1 MTFDDDLQHN
11 ELENRLRAYL
21 HANGDSDFTD
31 MEDEFES
38 FDASVEEFD
47 FSNIEG
53 SNFKNAFVK
62 VNTKISKVIA
72 PSDRP
77 VIVEGR
83 TKATKRPIDYT
94 KIGKVKKTPG
104 KLINQNRIVKQN
116 QLVQKRLNKNAQK
129 TIIQPFSRTQEI
141 GVEKRATIVGRK
153 QKLISKIIV
162 PRDKEVIVEGV
173 SKFILST
180 DKKYDKLRNV
190 GYYKGEK
197 LKEMVLIFNND
208 SAIDFVVDIFNLS
221 MPLNYLYSTS
231 QNLNDKIQV
240 AGGNVQYSDLLFNL
254 LANPTMIPNCKFTF
268 SGPSVTQQIAIP
280 LEVKNQ
286 DIKGSEKIN
295 PVNLSLKIDNL
306 QVANDI
312 IFFDMQESLNR
323 PFIPNGMDFISYKVL
338 AGMTVTMAFFYKQ
351 VDMKKVFYEEA
362 RKSKEIL

>member
-1 MTFDDDLQHN
+1 MIFSEMEQND
-11 ELENRLRAYL
+11 ELENRLRIYL
-21 HANGDSDFTD
+21 HENGDSDFTD
-31 MEDEFES
+31 SDEEFDS
-38 FDASVEEFD
+38 FDESVSEFD

-53 SNFKNAFVK
+53 KDFKSAFVK
-62 VNTKISKVIA
+62 VNRKISKVIA

-83 TKATKRPIDYT
+83 TRPSRKPIDYT
-94 KIGKVKKTPG
+94 RIGKPQKNTT
-104 KLINQNRIVKQN
+104 
-116 QLVQKRLNKNAQK
+116 QKRLGRESSQRVAK
-129 TIIQPFSRTQEI
+129 PFSRKHEI
-141 GVEKRATIVGRK
+141 GVEKKATIFGK
-153 QKLISKIIV
+153 GQKLISKVIV

-180 DKKYDKLRNV
+180 DKKHEQLRQV

-197 LKEMVLIFNND
+197 LKEMVLVFNND
-208 SAIDFVVDIFNLS
+208 SAVDFVVDIFNMS

-231 QNLNDKIQV
+231 QNLNNKIQV

-286 DIKGSEKIN
+286 DIKGSEKIH
-295 PVNLSLKIDNL
+295 PVNLALKIDTL
-306 QVANDI
+306 QFANDI
-312 IFFDMQESLNR
+312 VFFDMQESLNR
-323 PFIPNGMDFISYKVL
+323 PFIPNGMDFISYKIL

>member
-11 ELENRLRAYL
+11 ELENRLRVYL
-21 HANGDSDFTD
+21 HENGDSDFSD
-31 MEDEFES
+31 IEDEFDS
-38 FDASVEEFD
+38 FDASVDDYD

-62 VNTKISKVIA
+62 VNTKIAKVIA

-77 VIVEGR
+77 VIVEGKTR
-83 TKATKRPIDYT
+83 VTQRPIDYT
-94 KIGKVKKTPG
+94 KIG
-104 KLINQNRIVKQN
+104 RVKQPTQEKLQKKN
-116 QLVQKRLNKNAQK
+116 QLVEKRLNKNAQK
-129 TIIQPFSRTQEI
+129 RTIQPFSPSQEI
-141 GVEKRATIVGRK
+141 GVERRATVIGK
-153 QKLISKIIV
+153 NKKLISKIIV
-162 PRDKEVIVEGV
+162 PKDKEVIVEGV
-173 SKFILST
+173 SKFILSS
-180 DKKYDKLRNV
+180 DKKHDKLRNV

-208 SAIDFVVDIFNLS
+208 SGVDFVVDIFNLS

-231 QNLNDKIQV
+231 LNLNDKIQV

-268 SGPSVTQQIAIP
+268 SGRQLSEQIAIP

-295 PVNLSLKIDNL
+295 PVNLSLKIDNM
-306 QVANDI
+306 QFANDI

-351 VDMKKVFYEEA
+351 VDLKKVFYEEA

>member
-1 MTFDDDLQHN
+1 MQNAIKGTNMTFDEMEQHG
-11 ELENRLRAYL
+11 ELENRLRNYL
-21 HANGDSDFTD
+21 RDNGDSDFID
-31 MEDEFES
+31 SEDDFDS
-38 FDASVEEFD
+38 FDDSVSDFD

-53 SNFKNAFVK
+53 KDFKSAFVK
-62 VNTKISKVIA
+62 VNRKISKVIA
-72 PSDRP
+72 PGDRP
-77 VIVEGR
+77 VIIEGKSFR
-83 TKATKRPIDYT
+83 KPIDYT
-94 KIGKVKKTPG
+94 NIGKKRQQIT
-104 KLINQNRIVKQN
+104 
-116 QLVQKRLNKNAQK
+116 QKRLGNATHKKIAKQFIPK
-129 TIIQPFSRTQEI
+129 QQIGVHKKATII
-141 GVEKRATIVGRK
+141 GRG
-153 QKLISKIIV
+153 QKLISKVIV

-180 DKKYDKLRNV
+180 DKKHDQLRQI

-208 SAIDFVVDIFNLS
+208 SAVDFIVDIFNVS

-231 QNLNDKIQV
+231 QNLNNKIEV
-240 AGGNVQYSDLLFNL
+240 AGGTVQYSDLLFNL

-268 SGPSVTQQIAIP
+268 SGPSVTQQVAIP
-280 LEVKNQ
+280 LEVTNQ
-286 DIKGSEKIN
+286 NIAGREKIM
-295 PVNLSLKIDNL
+295 PVNLALKIDNM
-306 QVANDI
+306 QFANDI